1 MGDKEAEMKIVARL
15 GSVAVLAI
23 ASTLQSVA
31 QAEPVRI
38 AGLGAATCNRFS
50 SDVAKD
56 PAIIAQYYS
65 WAQGYMSAILL
76 TRPAGIDT
84 NLNLNPQSFGPE
96 QQLEYLSN
104 FCIKQKDKEFPD
116 AVQELYKLLRLKS

>member
-1 MGDKEAEMKIVARL
+1 MKAVAYVKVLTASL
-15 GSVAVLAI
+15 GILLTLPSLAR
-23 ASTLQSVA
+23 
-31 QAEPVRI
+31 AEPVRI
-38 AGLGAATCNRFS
+38 VGLGAATCNRFS
-50 SDVAKD
+50 SDVTKD

-76 TRPAGIDT
+76 TRPAGVDT

-104 FCIKQKDKEFPD
+104 FCGKQKDKEFPD
-116 AVQELYKLLRLKS
+116 AVQELYKLLRTKN